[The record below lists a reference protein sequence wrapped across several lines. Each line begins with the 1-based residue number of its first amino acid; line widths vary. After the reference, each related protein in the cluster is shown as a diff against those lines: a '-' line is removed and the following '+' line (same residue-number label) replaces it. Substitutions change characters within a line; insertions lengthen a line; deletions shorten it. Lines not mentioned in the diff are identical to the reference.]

1 MDYEGIIGDC
11 LGVRVDKRDEIR
23 EGISQIL
30 IELRNNAIVLHKI
43 DVQSY
48 LKQIQ
53 EFEDSM
59 GVVIKKEGE
68 LPEYVGC
75 TCASDDYTKSV
86 AVETQLDM
94 LKAGYG
100 TFERL
105 IKETDDITKPG

>member
-1 MDYEGIIGDC
+1 M
-11 LGVRVDKRDEIR
+11 DKRDEIR
-23 EGISQIL
+23 EGLKVIIANSL
-30 IELRNNAIVLHKI
+30 VSEHTTIVLTTGRI
-43 DVQSY
+43 LEY
-48 LKQIQ
+48 L
-53 EFEDSM
+53 DSI